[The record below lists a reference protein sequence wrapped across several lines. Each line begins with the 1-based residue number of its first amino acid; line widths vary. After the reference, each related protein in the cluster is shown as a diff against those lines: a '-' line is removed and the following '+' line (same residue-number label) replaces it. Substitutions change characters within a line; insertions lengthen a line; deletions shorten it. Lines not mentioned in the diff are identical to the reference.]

1 MSIVSV
7 TLVSLGSDV
16 HTYEISA
23 NPTVSGLLAAAGK
36 THSRD
41 MTITSNGNTLD
52 LNSRLRDKDTVVIGR
67 SMKGNDNVPFVVE
80 LIRLGAMG
88 ESISAIDGMTISE
101 ALNQFEPAKRAQYFR
116 ADGSDAYEYRY
127 ASGGAAISGSTRLYR
142 AANGGPIRLVLSQAM
157 KGNKREAAPKTVVA
171 KKTMKCWAPIF
182 WTISAMSR
190 VK

>member
-23 NPTVSGLLAAAGK
+23 NPTVAGLLAAAGES
-36 THSRD
+36 HSND
-41 MTITSNGNTLD
+41 MTISRNGSTLD
-52 LNSRLRDKDTVVIGR
+52 LYSRLYDKDTVVIGR
-67 SMKGNDNVPFVVE
+67 NMKGNEGVPFVVE

-88 ESISAIDGMTISE
+88 ESISATDGMTISE
-101 ALNQFEPAKRAQYFR
+101 ALNQFEPSKRAQYFR

-127 ASGGAAISGSTRLYR
+127 ASGGAAIPGSTRLYR
-142 AANGGPIRLVLSQAM
+142 PSNGGPVRLVLSQAM
-157 KGNKREAAPKTVVA
+157 KGNVE
-171 KKTMKCWAPIF
+171 
-182 WTISAMSR
+182 

>member
-16 HTYEISA
+16 RAYEISA
-23 NPTVSGLLAAAGK
+23 NPTVRGLLAAAGK
-36 THSRD
+36 TYSRD

-52 LNSRLRDKDTVVIGR
+52 LDSRLRDKDTVVIGR
-67 SMKGNDNVPFVVE
+67 TMKGNDNIPNIPFVVE

-127 ASGGAAISGSTRLYR
+127 ASGGAAISGGTRLYIPS
-142 AANGGPIRLVLSQAM
+142 NGGSIRLVLSQAM
-157 KGNKREAAPKTVVA
+157 KGNRREAAPKVVI
-171 KKTMKCWAPIF
+171 KNLDRNVIDSLMKTP
-182 WTISAMSR
+182 
-190 VK
+190 